1 MKLIDIDN
9 LLHKYLDLTTL
20 DRDASYALPA
30 PDTHNGGNATVQT
43 A

>member
-9 LLHKYLDLTTL
+9 LPPKDLDLTTL